1 MAEIGHNHV
10 TLVVDLEFGQR
21 AKAQSMLGPL
31 WVIQSPQNTP
41 IIRELWATENSRF
54 PDSPTLFDAVAGR
67 SPEESA
73 VEFIETVDEH
83 HPGWQTFEI
92 IGVRPSA
99 KLLDALHR
107 CAMGSIRE
115 TRTGFIFSQE

>member
-1 MAEIGHNHV
+1 MAEIGYKHV
-10 TLVVDLEFGQR
+10 TLVVDPEFGQR

-31 WVIQSPQNTP
+31 WVIQSPRNAP
-41 IIRELWATENSRF
+41 VIRELWATENFRF

-67 SPEESA
+67 SPEELA
-73 VEFIETVDEH
+73 MEVIETVDEH
-83 HPGWQTFEI
+83 HPAWQSFDI

-107 CAMGSIRE
+107 CATGSTKE
-115 TRTGFIFSQE
+115 TRTGFIFSRE